1 MELDIILTQLFQV
14 LAAAL
19 ALGGLSNKLDGRAAH
34 GACRLA
40 QAAKAVLANGVVAVG
55 RLGILGKFFEA
66 NAALDV
72 RHV

>member
-19 ALGGLSNKLDGRAAH
+19 AFGGFSDKLYGRAAH

-55 RLGILGKFFEA
+55 GLGILGQFLEA
-66 NAALDV
+66 NAALNV

>member
-19 ALGGLSNKLDGRAAH
+19 ALGGFSDKLYGRAAH

-55 RLGILGKFFEA
+55 SLDVLGQFLEA